1 MNPLVVAFFLHNTLA
16 TLFLG
21 IKFWGK
27 RDMVVKDF
35 GLGLILNGVAYAVW
49 TLAVILRPD
58 NLKLFV
64 TLGAIFFIASLVTFL
79 LAGIQ
84 NLNNKSRQ
92 SVMLAGAIVAVVLF
106 FVRTFIFPSQ
116 PGFSPEGFFF
126 FNLHPV
132 TQVIYIFGL
141 AFTALPGIHALA
153 AKFNQASYSRLVLYG
168 LIAQVMGGVMLI
180 TSSDVVLLNMIGW
193 IIGISYLLLWST
205 LLFNPKAWSG
215 VS

>member
-1 MNPLVVAFFLHNTLA
+1 MNPLVVAFFIHNTLA

-21 IKFWGK
+21 AKFWGK
-27 RDMVVKDF
+27 RDMVAKDF

-58 NLKLFV
+58 NLNLIV
-64 TLGAIFFIASLVTFL
+64 TLGAIFFIASLVAYL
-79 LAGIQ
+79 LAGVQ
-84 NLNNKSRQ
+84 NITKNSRQ
-92 SVMLAGAIVAVVLF
+92 SVMLVGTIVAVLLF

-116 PGFSPEGFFF
+116 PGFSPEGYFF

-132 TQVIYIFGL
+132 TQVIYIFAL

-153 AKFNQASYSRLVLYG
+153 AKFKQASYSRLVLYG

-180 TSSDVVLLNMIGW
+180 TSTNVMLLNMMGW
-193 IIGISYLLLWST
+193 IMGISYLALWTT
-205 LLFNPKAWSG
+205 LLFNPKAGS
-215 VS
+215 